1 MVGSPVGTGERITRF
16 ARHSSQY
23 SAVANRVR
31 HTAFMPPMSLRLSV
45 FRTSDMGEV
54 EIWDLA
60 DSVVSS
66 KKSIQARA
74 DLTANDVRVAGLEVE
89 TAPDP
94 HPKHADIVGWPEEKP
109 EQMSVAKEMAT
120 QAALVLR

>member
-1 MVGSPVGTGERITRF
+1 
-16 ARHSSQY
+16 
-23 SAVANRVR
+23 
-31 HTAFMPPMSLRLSV
+31 
-45 FRTSDMGEV
+45 MGEV